1 VNRTHFKIYFS
12 LYLFIVI
19 MGYSGFA
26 DNGTIKGSLID
37 DKKEAAPYANILLFK
52 SNDSSLYKGELSN
65 EQGVFLF
72 TNIMYGTYRLEIKM
86 IGFEKVVKQ
95 NILISSE
102 HPDMDLGII
111 PLAPEAHSLGVV
123 TTTADIP
130 FMEKKL
136 DKTVINVENSIVST
150 GTSVMEIIEKLPGVQ
165 VSQEGEITVKGQQSV
180 TVLLDGKPAVLSG
193 GELANLLKS
202 MNSSSIQKIEIMA
215 KPSAKYDAVGSGG
228 MINIVSKKSRK
239 EGLNGS
245 LNASYGQGR
254 YEKCNSGLNLNYK
267 NGSYNLFLNYSF
279 SHTIDFRQGYSTRK
293 FLEKDPVVA
302 QTVLDSYSKRIR
314 NSHTP
319 KLGADFTLSK
329 KSSISFVGAG
339 LSSEL
344 DNKTNTLSTDY
355 NTGLKKTGNFD
366 FSNNAASKW
375 YNYSG
380 NVLFQHQFDTAGTD
394 LAINLDL
401 STYQNKT
408 SESYRSV
415 EHDSL
420 DNYVDQSIQH
430 SDQKGKLMIYS
441 IKADYTRTL
450 KAAVNLEA
458 GVKSSYV
465 QSDNNT
471 KFFDNISDQLLF
483 NPSMSNHF
491 VYSENINAAYLSANK
506 EFKKLTVQAGL
517 RLEQTVADGT
527 QVLTDEKFHRN
538 YFQLFPTLM
547 ADFKISDKH
556 VLNAQFSKRVE
567 RPDYNDMNPIRFF
580 INAKT
585 YTQGNPFLMPAISYG
600 AELTYSFMDQLFV
613 TAGYGYIHKPIY
625 GVMIQYPDNGPTV
638 VTTANFSHLVT
649 YSLDITYSKKIAKW
663 WTTNTTVSPYY
674 NLTSGSTINYTL
686 TNYGTPTFQLGTGN
700 SFALSK
706 NFSMECNFNYAY
718 LRKNSA
724 TAFKEISI
732 LSIGAKRFILNN
744 RGSITLN
751 LSDAF
756 WTEKPRGTTDIRSM
770 TEVWMTKSD
779 TRVVR
784 ISFSYRFGANQG
796 KIRNSSGAAEE
807 IERVKTD

>member
-1 VNRTHFKIYFS
+1 V
-12 LYLFIVI
+12 
-19 MGYSGFA
+19 GYSGFA
-26 DNGTIKGSLID
+26 NNGTIKGSLID

-52 SNDSSLYKGELSN
+52 TNDSSLYKGELSN
-65 EQGVFLF
+65 EQGVFLLS
-72 TNIMYGTYRLEIKM
+72 NVMYGTYRLEIKM
-86 IGFEKVVKQ
+86 IGFEKLVKQ
-95 NILISSE
+95 NILISSAN
-102 HPDMDLGII
+102 PDVDLGII
-111 PLAPEAHSLGVV
+111 SLVPEAHSLGMV
-123 TTTADIP
+123 TTTGELP

-150 GTSVMEIIEKLPGVQ
+150 GASAMEIIEKLPGIQ
-165 VSQEGEITVKGQQSV
+165 VSQDGEITVKGQQSV
-180 TVLLDGKPAVLSG
+180 TVLMDGKPAVLSG

-202 MNSSSIQKIEIMA
+202 MSASSIQKIEIMA

-228 MINIVSKKSRK
+228 MINIVSKKSKK

-267 NGSYNLFLNYSF
+267 NGGYNLFLNYSF
-279 SHTIDFRQGYSTRK
+279 SHNIDFRQGYSTRK
-293 FLEKDPVVA
+293 FLEQDLVA
-302 QTVLDSYSKRIR
+302 QTILDSYSKRIR
-314 NSHTP
+314 NSHIP
-319 KLGADFTLSK
+319 KLGADFNLSK
-329 KSSISFVGAG
+329 KSSISFVGSG
-339 LSSEL
+339 LSTEL
-344 DNKTNTLSTDY
+344 NSKTNTLSTDY
-355 NTGLKKTGNFD
+355 NAGLNKTGSYD
-366 FSNNAASKW
+366 FSNNAKSKW
-375 YNYSG
+375 YNYSA

-401 STYQNKT
+401 STYKRTTQ
-408 SESYRSV
+408 EQYRSIKQ
-415 EHDSL
+415 DSL
-420 DNYVDQSIQH
+420 DDYVDQSLQH
-430 SDQKGKLMIYS
+430 SEQKGKLMIYS

-450 KAAVNLEA
+450 KSDVNIEA

-465 QSDNNT
+465 QSNNNT

-491 VYSENINAAYLSANK
+491 IYSENINAAYLSANK

-517 RLEQTVADGT
+517 RLEQTIANGE
-527 QVLTDEKFHRN
+527 QVMTGEKFHRN
-538 YFQLFPTLM
+538 YFQLFPTVM
-547 ADFKISDKH
+547 ADYKISDKH

-580 INAKT
+580 INATT
-585 YTQGNPFLMPAISYG
+585 YTQGNPFLMPAITYG
-600 AELTYSFMDQLFV
+600 AELTYAFMDQLFV

-638 VTTANFSHLVT
+638 VTTTNFSSLVS
-649 YSLDITYSKKIAKW
+649 YSLDITYSKKIVNW

-686 TNYGTPTFQLGTGN
+686 TNFGVPTFQLGTGN

-718 LRKNSA
+718 LRRNSA

-751 LSDAF
+751 LSDVF
-756 WTEKPRGTTDIRSM
+756 WTEKPRGTTDVMSM
-770 TEVWMTKSD
+770 KEVWMTKSD

-784 ISFSYRFGANQG
+784 LSFSYRFGSNQG
-796 KIRNSSGAAEE
+796 RIRNSSGAAEE
-807 IERVKTD
+807 KERVKTD